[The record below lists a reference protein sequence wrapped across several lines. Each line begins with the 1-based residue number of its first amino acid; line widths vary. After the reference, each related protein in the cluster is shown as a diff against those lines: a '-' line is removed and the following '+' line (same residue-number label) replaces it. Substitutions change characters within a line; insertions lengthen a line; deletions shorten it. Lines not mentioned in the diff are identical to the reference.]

1 MNLRRV
7 FHGQDLFFFV
17 TWVFICFHAP
27 DDCQLEGMP
36 EPHLR
41 LDDHPQRLNDHPN
54 HLSAS
59 TCFAWSGGQH
69 EECAGGPFQLVSRAS
84 MRMNESAILGMEY
97 DEFCMAGCIFYG
109 VYMHPYRQDPLN
121 VFKVMILKPWVCQI
135 ISAKPQVPPEKSRDT
150 SGVLWQI
157 SGFDMF

>member
-7 FHGQDLFFFV
+7 FHGQDLFFV
-17 TWVFICFHAP
+17 TFVFICFHAP

-41 LDDHPQRLNDHPN
+41 LDDHPQRLNCHPN

-59 TCFAWSGGQH
+59 TCFAWSGGPH
-69 EECAGGPFQLVSRAS
+69 EECEGGPFQLVSRAS

-97 DEFCMAGCIFYG
+97 DEFCMAGCIFHG

-121 VFKVMILKPWVCQI
+121 VFKVMILIGI
-135 ISAKPQVPPEKSRDT
+135 INFCGQTLGLPNNFSQA
-150 SGVLWQI
+150 SG
-157 SGFDMF
+157 SS

>member
-1 MNLRRV
+1 
-7 FHGQDLFFFV
+7 V
-17 TWVFICFHAP
+17 TFVFICFHAP

-41 LDDHPQRLNDHPN
+41 LDDHPQRLNCHPN

-59 TCFAWSGGQH
+59 TCFAWSGGPH
-69 EECAGGPFQLVSRAS
+69 EECEGGPFQLVSRAS

-97 DEFCMAGCIFYG
+97 DEFCMAGCIFHG

-121 VFKVMILKPWVCQI
+121 VFKVMILIGI
-135 ISAKPQVPPEKSRDT
+135 INFLRANLGFAK
-150 SGVLWQI
+150 
-157 SGFDMF
+157 